1 MTVEFVENFKKKI
14 KVHVTDNKKNV
25 YDIGTIVANNKGI
38 FFEDVD
44 IETLEIILDKMKE
57 LEFQRNTD
65 YETKWQDKVIKR
77 EAEKESTGL
86 IIKDR
91 EVFIRDLLKHK
102 DIGPVVVVGMIDSH
116 LGVVRKYPLMSGGPT
131 EYIHVDEFD
140 WY

>member
-1 MTVEFVENFKKKI
+1 
-14 KVHVTDNKKNV
+14 
-25 YDIGTIVANNKGI
+25 
-38 FFEDVD
+38 
-44 IETLEIILDKMKE
+44 MKE